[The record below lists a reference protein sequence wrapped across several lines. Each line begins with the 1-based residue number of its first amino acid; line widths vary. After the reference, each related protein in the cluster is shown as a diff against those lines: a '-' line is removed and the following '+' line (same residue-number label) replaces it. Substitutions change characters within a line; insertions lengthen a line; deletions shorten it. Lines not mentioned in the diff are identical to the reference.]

1 MIRPLQSLR
10 RDKRG
15 AVIIE
20 FAFVAP
26 ILALLTIGV
35 VDMSNAFGK
44 KLMLEQS
51 AQRSIEK
58 IMQTTGELTVE
69 ETIANEAVCQYN
81 GTNNDGTCKTS
92 PITTANVTVTH
103 RLECNGVLTT
113 DPDCASGETESRW
126 VQVTV
131 WDDYEPM
138 FPVHFSGISSNGKY
152 RVQAI
157 AGMRTE

>member
-1 MIRPLQSLR
+1 MIRRLQSLR

-81 GTNNDGTCKTS
+81 GTNSSGTCKTS
-92 PITTANVTVTH
+92 PITTANVTVSH
-103 RLECNGVLTT
+103 RLECNGVVTT
-113 DPDCASGETESRW
+113 NDDCASGETESRW

-138 FPVHFSGISSNGKY
+138 FPVHFSGIGSNGKY

>member
-1 MIRPLQSLR
+1 MIGRLQTLR

-81 GTNNDGTCKTS
+81 GTNNDGSCKTS
-92 PITTANVTVTH
+92 PITTANVTVAH

-138 FPVHFSGISSNGKY
+138 FPVHFSGISDNGKY
-152 RVQAI
+152 RVQAV

>member
-1 MIRPLQSLR
+1 MIRLLKSLR
-10 RDKRG
+10 RDKSG

-26 ILALLTIGV
+26 VLALLTIGV
-35 VDMSNAFGK
+35 LDMSTAFGK
-44 KLMLEQS
+44 KLMLEQA

-69 ETIANEAVCQYN
+69 ETVANEAVCQYN
-81 GTNNDGTCKTS
+81 GTNTNGTCKTA
-92 PITTANVTVTH
+92 PITTSNVTVTH
-103 RLECNGVLTT
+103 RLECDGTLTT
-113 DPDCASGETESRW
+113 DPDCAMGQTESRW
-126 VQVTV
+126 IQVEL

-138 FPVHFSGISSNGKY
+138 FPVHFSGIQSNGKY
-152 RVQAI
+152 RVRAI

>member
-81 GTNNDGTCKTS
+81 GTNSNGTCKTS

-138 FPVHFSGISSNGKY
+138 FPVHFSGISDNGKY
-152 RVQAI
+152 RVQAV

>member
-81 GTNNDGTCKTS
+81 GTNANGTCKTS

>member
-1 MIRPLQSLR
+1 MISRLRSLG

-15 AVIIE
+15 AVVIE

-26 ILALLTIGV
+26 VLALMTIGA
-35 VDMSNAFGK
+35 VDISNAFGK

-81 GTNNDGTCKTS
+81 GTNSDGTCKTS

-113 DPDCASGETESRW
+113 TDDCAMGETESRW
-126 VQVTV
+126 IQVAV
-131 WDDYEPM
+131 SDDYTPI
-138 FPVHFSGISSNGKY
+138 FPVHFAGIGSNGKY
-152 RVQAI
+152 HVSAT

>member
-1 MIRPLQSLR
+1 MIRRLQTLR

-69 ETIANEAVCQYN
+69 QTIANEAVCQYN

-92 PITTANVTVTH
+92 PITTANVTVAH

-113 DPDCASGETESRW
+113 DPDCATGETESRW

-138 FPVHFSGISSNGKY
+138 FPVHFSGISDNGKY
-152 RVQAI
+152 RVQAV

>member
-1 MIRPLQSLR
+1 MIGLMQRLR
-10 RDKRG
+10 RDQGG
-15 AVIIE
+15 AALIE

-26 ILALLTIGV
+26 VLALLTVGV

-44 KLMLEQS
+44 KLQLEQA

-58 IMQTTGELTVE
+58 VMQTTGVLTVE
-69 ETIANEAVCQYN
+69 DTIAQEAVCQYN
-81 GTNNDGTCKTS
+81 GVNDDGTCKTS

-103 RLECNGVLTT
+103 RLECDGTLTT
-113 DPDCASGETESRW
+113 DPDCGDGQSETRW
-126 VQVTV
+126 IQVSI

-138 FPVHFSGISSNGKY
+138 FPLHFSGIQANGKY
-152 RVQAI
+152 HISVI